1 MIQDVSERA
10 ASEQRLRMLASALEE
25 RVLERTD
32 ELERQRAQLEAV
44 VDQLP
49 VGLVIVDASSER
61 VLTMNDEAARI
72 MAAAGGSAEA
82 LALEPVLVKGEA
94 VLGER
99 LEIEHPEH
107 GSFTLLVNAAPVRD
121 RSGRIVSAV
130 ATIQDVTSAE
140 RRERAEREF
149 VTNAAH
155 ELQSPLAA
163 ITSAVEV
170 LQAGAK
176 DTEDRDLF
184 LGHIDR
190 EALRLGRVVRALLT
204 LARTQTGVE
213 GARAELIV
221 ICPLLEAIA
230 ERKKPAESVE
240 LSVDCPTDLAV
251 LANREL
257 LEQAITN
264 LLRNAVKYT
273 AEGSIRLT
281 GAARDGQVEIGVADT
296 GIGIPVDSL
305 PRVFDR
311 FYKADPQHEGFGL
324 GLSIVQA
331 SVGVMGGE
339 LEIDSSPGRGT
350 TVTITLPSGAR
361 VVRS

>member
-1 MIQDVSERA
+1 MGADPTQRDPDAITAENRANGLGEVERT
-10 ASEQRLRMLASALEE
+10 ALTNE
-25 RVLERTD
+25 RV
-32 ELERQRAQLEAV
+32 RAQLEAV
-44 VDQLP
+44 VNQLP

-82 LALEPVLVKGEA
+82 LPLERVLVRGEA
-94 VLGER
+94 VQGER
-99 LEIEHPEH
+99 LELDHPEH
-107 GSFTLLVNAAPVRD
+107 GSFTLFVSAAPVRD
-121 RSGRIVSAV
+121 RSGQIVSAV
-130 ATIQDVTSAE
+130 ATIQDVTASE
-140 RRERAEREF
+140 LRERAEREF

-176 DTEDRDLF
+176 DTKDRDLF
-184 LGHIDR
+184 LEHIDR
-190 EALRLGRVVRALLT
+190 EALRLGRVVRSLLT

-213 GARAELIV
+213 SARAEVLV
-221 ICPLLEAIA
+221 VAPLLEAIA
-230 ERKKPAESVE
+230 ERMEPAEGVE
-240 LSVDCPTDLAV
+240 ISVDCPSDLAV
-251 LANREL
+251 LANRDL
-257 LEQAITN
+257 LEQAISN
-264 LLRNAVKYT
+264 LVRNAVKYT

-281 GAARDGQVEIGVADT
+281 GGSRDGQVEIGVADT
-296 GIGIPVDSL
+296 GIGIPADSL

-311 FYKADPQHEGFGL
+311 FYKGDAQHEGFGL

-350 TVTITLPSGAR
+350 TVTITLPSGAK